1 MVQTEPQHRTQ
12 QRPAI
17 PAQRQR
23 PEAPRLPRTY
33 VARKRLWERLDEVVS
48 DSAVT
53 LLVAPAGAGKTLG
66 VGGWLREAA
75 DDGDPRHRAVWV
87 QGDPTWDGE
96 AVAAALDDAAMGVPA
111 PALLVIDDAHR
122 LPPSAIRVLDDRLGE
137 APDTMRVLLLSR
149 WDLPLS
155 RLVPELLGHFSI
167 LRGDVLHMDDDECA
181 ALVTAHARTD
191 APEVI
196 EAITA
201 YARGWCAALVLASR
215 AVASAA
221 DPVAAARRYTGNDA
235 RVADRLASGVFSAL
249 GPRERHLLLCTATEG
264 EVSGSTA
271 AHLSHDEQAGEL
283 LADLATTG
291 FLVTRVGDD
300 RADRSPLDVDPTGA
314 AAHEDRYRIHPLLAE
329 VVRRRLVAGG
339 VDVSRAR
346 ATVLRAVRLDVAR
359 GDTGDAFR
367 RLKDMHDLDA
377 AAEQLAADGHS
388 LLAQG
393 QGGAVHT
400 FALHHPQV
408 IDTHPGTWYFLALE
422 RWLADDIDAASHWM
436 ERVLADADGPADAD
450 EEATHVARV
459 ATVRL
464 MRGRLG
470 LESLLRAVEHAEA
483 VVAPDVVHLVP
494 RTTLAHLLCE
504 LGACQ
509 LWLGRLSAAEATL
522 GYAFRTSRDSN
533 MPLYAVSAMTQLA
546 TCLYLAGKET
556 AAHTLAL
563 GALEVIRRRSP
574 VSSGFSAHRAQL
586 VVQLTQMATLPLP
599 SSPDDLPPLS
609 GPVHASDLTTA
620 FWSRIRDARTH
631 LLRGSVMDAER
642 ALQADPGAPDLPDHL
657 RVALTVERGFLA
669 ALADDRHGLSGLV
682 GDLDPAVWPG
692 EAALL
697 EGLAADLAGDL
708 RAAADH
714 FATASEAA
722 RIIQPP
728 CRALALT
735 AQAQL
740 RDALGE
746 APAALELLRE
756 ALTITEVRR
765 NAVPFLGWSR
775 HGTSVHVLLARL
787 HEQSTEPWLAE
798 LVAATEGIPSMTTAL
813 GPWNAT
819 ARERTTTSVVVP
831 VLTPRERDVLR
842 ELARGATYADIAAQL
857 YVSGNT
863 VKTHVSSLYSKL
875 AATRRS
881 EALAT
886 ARNLNLL

>member
-1 MVQTEPQHRTQ
+1 MVEAKDDPDTQ
-12 QRPAI
+12 ARPSIPVQR
-17 PAQRQR
+17 RR
-23 PEAPRLPRTY
+23 SEAPGLPRTY
-33 VARKRLWERLDEVVS
+33 VARRRLWARLDETVS

-66 VGGWLREAA
+66 VAGWLRQATDA
-75 DDGDPRHRAVWV
+75 GDPRHPAVWI
-87 QGDPTWDGE
+87 QGDPSWDGE
-96 AVAAALDDAAMGVPA
+96 AVAAALDEAGTGTAT
-111 PALLVIDDAHR
+111 PALVVIDDAHR
-122 LPPSAIRVLDDRLGE
+122 LPQSAIRLLDHLLGE
-137 APDTMRVLLLSR
+137 APDTMHVLLLSR

-167 LRGDVLHMDDDECA
+167 LRGDVLNMDDDECA

-196 EAITA
+196 EAISA

-221 DPVAAARRYTGNDA
+221 NPIEAARRYTGSDA

-264 EVSGSTA
+264 EVSPSTA
-271 AHLSHDEQAGEL
+271 AHLSHDERAGEL

-300 RADRSPLDVDPTGA
+300 RVDRSPLGMDPTDDSA
-314 AAHEDRYRIHPLLAE
+314 PEDRYRIHPLLAE

-339 VDVSRAR
+339 VDVSRSR

-359 GDTGDAFR
+359 GNSSDAFR
-367 RLKDMHDLDA
+367 RLKDVHDLDA

-393 QGGAVHT
+393 EGGSVHT
-400 FALHHPQV
+400 FAQHHPQT
-408 IDTHPGTWYFLALE
+408 IDAHPGTWYFLALE

-436 ERVLADADGPADAD
+436 ERVLADAGAAD
-450 EEATHVARV
+450 EDGTRAAQV
-459 ATVRL
+459 ATIHL

-470 LESLLRAVEHAEA
+470 LESLPRAVEHAEA
-483 VVAPDVVHLVP
+483 VVAPDAVHLVP

-509 LWLGRLSAAEATL
+509 TWLGRLSAAEATL
-522 GYAFRTSRDSN
+522 GNAFRTSRDSN

-556 AAHTLAL
+556 AAHTLAV

-574 VSSGFSAHRAQL
+574 ASSGFSAHRAQL
-586 VVQLTQMATLPLP
+586 VVQLTEMATLPLP
-599 SSPDDLPPLS
+599 TSPEDLPTLT

-620 FWSRIRDARTH
+620 FWSRMRDARLH
-631 LLRGSVMDAER
+631 LVRGSVMDAER
-642 ALQADPGAPDLPDHL
+642 ALLAAPVAPDLPDHL
-657 RVALTVERGFLA
+657 RAAVAVERGFLA
-669 ALADDRHGLSGLV
+669 ALSDDRQTLAGLLA
-682 GDLDPAVWPG
+682 DLDPAAWPG

-697 EGLAADLAGDL
+697 EGLAADLAADL
-708 RAAADH
+708 RGAAEH
-714 FATASEAA
+714 FARASEQA
-722 RIIQPP
+722 RIVQPP

-735 AQAQL
+735 AEAQL
-740 RDALGE
+740 RDALGQ
-746 APAALELLRE
+746 APLALSLLQE

-787 HEQSTEPWLAE
+787 QEPSSEPWLVE
-798 LVAATEGIPSMTTAL
+798 LVAATEGNPGMASAL

-819 ARERTTTSVVVP
+819 ARERTTTSRVVP

-857 YVSGNT
+857 FVSGNT

>member
-1 MVQTEPQHRTQ
+1 MQAKDEPDTQLRPPIPVQR
-12 QRPAI
+12 R
-17 PAQRQR
+17 R
-23 PEAPRLPRTY
+23 PEAPGLPRTY
-33 VARKRLWERLDEVVS
+33 VVRARLWARLDETVP

-66 VGGWLREAA
+66 VAGWLGEAT
-75 DDGDPRHRAVWV
+75 DGGDPRHRAVWI
-87 QGDPTWDGE
+87 QGDPSWDAE
-96 AVAAALDDAAMGVPA
+96 AVAAALDEAGAGTAP
-111 PALLVIDDAHR
+111 PALVVIDDAHR
-122 LPPSAIRVLDDRLGE
+122 LPQSAIHVIDHRLSEVPDR
-137 APDTMRVLLLSR
+137 MRVLLLSR

-196 EAITA
+196 EAITT

-221 DPVAAARRYTGNDA
+221 DPIAAARRYTGGDA

-249 GPRERHLLLCTATEG
+249 HPRERHLLLCTATEG
-264 EVSGSTA
+264 EVSPSTA

-300 RADRSPLDVDPTGA
+300 RVDPSPLGIDPAGDSA
-314 AAHEDRYRIHPLLAE
+314 PEDRYRIHPLLAE
-329 VVRRRLVAGG
+329 VVRRRLVVGG
-339 VDVSRAR
+339 VDVSRSR

-359 GDTGDAFR
+359 GDSRDAFR
-367 RLKDMHDLDA
+367 RLKDVHDLDA

-393 QGGAVHT
+393 QGSSVHT
-400 FALHHPQV
+400 FAQHHPET
-408 IDTHPGTWYFLALE
+408 IDAHPGTWYFLALE
-422 RWLADDIDAASHWM
+422 RWLANDIDAASHWM
-436 ERVLADADGPADAD
+436 ERVLTDAGSA
-450 EEATHVARV
+450 EEGTRAAQV
-459 ATVRL
+459 ATIRL

-470 LESLLRAVEHAEA
+470 LESLARAVDHAEA
-483 VVAPDVVHLVP
+483 VVAPDAVHLVP

-509 LWLGRLSAAEATL
+509 VWLGRLSAAEATL
-522 GYAFRTSRDSN
+522 GNAFRTSRDSN

-556 AAHTLAL
+556 AAHTLAQ

-574 VSSGFSAHRAQL
+574 VSSGFSAHRAEL
-586 VVQLTQMATLPLP
+586 VLQLTEMATLPLP
-599 SSPDDLPPLS
+599 TSPDDFATLT
-609 GPVHASDLTTA
+609 GPVHGSDLTTA
-620 FWSRIRDARTH
+620 FWSHIRDARLH
-631 LLRGSVMDAER
+631 LVRGSVMDAER
-642 ALQADPGAPDLPDHL
+642 ALQADPGATDLPAHL
-657 RVALTVERGFLA
+657 RAAVAVERGFLA
-669 ALADDRHGLSGLV
+669 ALSDDRQTLAGLV
-682 GDLDPAVWPG
+682 ADLDPAAWPG

-708 RAAADH
+708 RGAAEH
-714 FATASEAA
+714 FARASEEA
-722 RIIQPP
+722 RLIQPP

-740 RDALGE
+740 RDALGD

-787 HEQSTEPWLAE
+787 QEQSSEPWLVE
-798 LVAATEGIPSMTTAL
+798 LVAATEGNPGMASAL

-819 ARERTTTSVVVP
+819 ARERTTTSMVVP

-857 YVSGNT
+857 FVSGNT

-875 AATRRS
+875 AASRRS